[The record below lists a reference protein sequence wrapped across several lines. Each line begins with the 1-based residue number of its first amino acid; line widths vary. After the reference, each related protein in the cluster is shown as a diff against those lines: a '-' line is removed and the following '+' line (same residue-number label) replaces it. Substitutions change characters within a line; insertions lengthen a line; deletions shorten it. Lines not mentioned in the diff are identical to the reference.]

1 MKNKTLLLTTLS
13 LAGGGAP
20 FTASGQG
27 TPPNIIVILADDQ
40 GFSDL
45 GCYGATGFTTPHID
59 SLAAHG
65 MRFTNFYDPTP
76 ISSPSRAGFLTG
88 CYPPRVGIDRVLGR
102 TSRIGISQD
111 VFTLPEMLKE
121 EGYSTLAIGKWHL
134 GHLDGALPTDHGF
147 EEFFGVPYSNDM
159 LPLPLMHDKSILF
172 NIEDQ
177 SYLTTLYTEKCVDY
191 IKKTDKSKPFF
202 IYLAQTMPHVPLAV
216 SDKFK
221 GRSERGLYGDVIME
235 LDWSVGQIVD
245 ALRTEGIDDNTLV
258 VITSDNGPW
267 RVYGDHAGSAFPFRD
282 GKFSRF
288 EGGNHQFCIMYWKG
302 HIREASVNSSIC
314 SLMDLY
320 PTFGELAGA
329 APEKT
334 AHLDGQ
340 SILPSV
346 LGTGPD
352 RIDHE
357 FIFYLLRDHALGVRQ
372 GRWKLMLEQNGK
384 ELIYG
389 GRNGERGKEI
399 QTTFPE
405 ALYDLENDPSETTD
419 QSRKHPGIVKRLK
432 KAIRDF
438 DEDIAARSIPATD
451 YSL

>member
-1 MKNKTLLLTTLS
+1 
-13 LAGGGAP
+13 
-20 FTASGQG
+20 
-27 TPPNIIVILADDQ
+27 
-40 GFSDL
+40 
-45 GCYGATGFTTPHID
+45 
-59 SLAAHG
+59 
-65 MRFTNFYDPTP
+65 
-76 ISSPSRAGFLTG
+76 
-88 CYPPRVGIDRVLGR
+88 
-102 TSRIGISQD
+102 
-111 VFTLPEMLKE
+111 
-121 EGYSTLAIGKWHL
+121 
-134 GHLDGALPTDHGF
+134 
-147 EEFFGVPYSNDM
+147 
-159 LPLPLMHDKSILF
+159 
-172 NIEDQ
+172 
-177 SYLTTLYTEKCVDY
+177 
-191 IKKTDKSKPFF
+191 
-202 IYLAQTMPHVPLAV
+202 
-216 SDKFK
+216 
-221 GRSERGLYGDVIME
+221 
-235 LDWSVGQIVD
+235 
-245 ALRTEGIDDNTLV
+245 
-258 VITSDNGPW
+258 
-267 RVYGDHAGSAFPFRD
+267 
-282 GKFSRF
+282 
-288 EGGNHQFCIMYWKG
+288 MYWKG

-372 GRWKLMLEQNGK
+372 GHWKLMLEQNGK

-419 QSRKHPGIVKRLK
+419 LSGKHPGIVKRLK

-438 DEDIAARSIPATD
+438 DEDIATRRTPATD